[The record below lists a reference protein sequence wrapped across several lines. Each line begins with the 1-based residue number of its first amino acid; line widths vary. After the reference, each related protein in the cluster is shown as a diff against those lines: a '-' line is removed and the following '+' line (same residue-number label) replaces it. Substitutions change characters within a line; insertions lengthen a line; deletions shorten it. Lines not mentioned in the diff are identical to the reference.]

1 MKATDSGQSKL
12 HYEAVSHTGK
22 RAPSRFME
30 SLKDFSFAL
39 PALVILIVFI
49 YYPLLNSLYLSFT
62 NWNMTKPVK
71 KFIGFDNYVYLL
83 SSDTFYSVLKITFTY
98 TAFDVVLTLG
108 LGLMLALLFN
118 SVSKFFNVMRMVI
131 FMPHYI
137 SMVIVSMI
145 FLWIFNGQYGL
156 MNELLQMIG
165 IEPVQWLTNTRTA
178 LWVLILVSV
187 WKGVGFTMII
197 FIAGLRS
204 IPIEYYEAAS
214 IDGATKWHQ
223 FWKITLPLLSPT
235 SLFLIITNF
244 ISSMQ
249 VFQSVDV
256 MTNGG
261 PLESTKAMV
270 YWIYEMAFSE
280 FRTGR
285 ASALVIIFFLI
296 IILLTSIQMYV
307 SKKKVHYEG

>member
-1 MKATDSGQSKL
+1 MKATESQLVHLQQTPKRSK
-12 HYEAVSHTGK
+12 
-22 RAPSRFME
+22 SRWLE
-30 SLKDFSFAL
+30 YLKDFSFAV
-39 PALVILIVFI
+39 PALVVLTLFI

-83 SSDTFYSVLKITFTY
+83 TSDTFYKVLKVTFTY
-98 TAFDVVLTLG
+98 TIFDVLLTLG
-108 LGLMLALLFN
+108 LGLLLALLFN
-118 SVSKFFNVMRMVI
+118 SVSKFFGFMRAII

-145 FLWIFNGQYGL
+145 FLWIFNGRYGL
-156 MNELLQMIG
+156 VNELLNRVG
-165 IEPVQWLTNTRTA
+165 LEPIQWLTNTKTA
-178 LWVLILVSV
+178 LWVLVLIGV

-204 IPIEYYEAAS
+204 IPIEYYEAS
-214 IDGATKWHQ
+214 GIDGASKWTQ

-235 SLFLIITNF
+235 TLFLVVTHF

-256 MTNGG
+256 ITNGG
-261 PLESTKAMV
+261 PLDSTKAMV
-270 YWIYEMAFSE
+270 YWIYEMAFTE

-285 ASALVIIFFLI
+285 ASALVIMFFLI
-296 IILLTSIQMYV
+296 IVLLTMVQMYV